1 MVRESREEGSDA
13 RERRLLTVTRDS
25 VVDGREVRSKR
36 VMDAMRGCW
45 EKAWQSDRR
54 VRAMTNIIKGV
65 FVVMAIAVVIRD
77 SPRRY

>member
-13 RERRLLTVTRDS
+13 RERRLLTVTGDS
-25 VVDGREVRSKR
+25 VVDGREVRSER
-36 VMDAMRGCW
+36 VVDAMRGCW